1 MKSHLRTLVGI
12 ALSVLLL
19 AWVLRDVSPREVA
32 RELSEADLLLLVLSI
47 AVTMCGFVFRAVRW
61 GVLLE
66 PLDRRVPFRPRF
78 AAVMIGFAANIVLPA
93 RVGEFARA
101 LSLARGRTTVLH
113 GAVHLVIFGAYLL
126 TTVLP

>member
-19 AWVLRDVSPREVA
+19 AWVLRDDSPREVA

-78 AAVMIGFAANIVLPA
+78 AAVMIACASRRDWSRISSA
-93 RVGEFARA
+93 SSSAW
-101 LSLARGRTTVLH
+101 
-113 GAVHLVIFGAYLL
+113 AV
-126 TTVLP
+126 TSS